1 MLVIDLFVEDSAHAE
16 FLKPMLNRVAD
27 EEGVE
32 VRTRVISAR
41 GGHGRAIKEFE
52 YYQHTKDKLEREP
65 GDLVVVAIDG
75 NCSTFA
81 KVREEILKST
91 TPALIDQLVVACPDP
106 HVERWYLADPKSF
119 EVVVGY
125 RPRITPDKCERDH
138 YKHLLSE
145 AIRKAGHPAP
155 LGGIEFAPEL
165 VEEMD
170 LYKAGKSNSSL
181 KAFLDDLRAKLKTV
195 PNI

>member
-1 MLVIDLFVEDSAHAE
+1 MVIDLFVEDSAHAE

-52 YYQHTKDKLEREP
+52 YYQQTKDKLEREP

>member
-1 MLVIDLFVEDSAHAE
+1 MIDLFVEDSAHAE